1 MARVRRVAG
10 TQERLLA
17 SPYTITQP
25 HALRGHC
32 RMPFRR
38 RSPSSSRSAADAD
51 AGFTPPQPVTPS

>member
-17 SPYTITQP
+17 SPYTITTLSE
-25 HALRGHC
+25 ATG

-51 AGFTPPQPVTPS
+51 AGFTPPQPVIPS